1 MSACLPDSLVKRD
14 KNNIFINFYKLC
26 LPAIPILL
34 YLPLGELTCQLAV
47 LSLATYIALVKKY
60 VRMGARNILNLPP
73 KKAQHTSAS
82 VCLSLFHSNVSLGIF
97 CLSISQNYA
106 VFFFFR
112 GFRCGPKEV
121 KYSVE
126 IQMIYLEQ
134 SLKYTLSELI

>member
-1 MSACLPDSLVKRD
+1 MVECSTVVLDG
-14 KNNIFINFYKLC
+14 NFMF
-26 LPAIPILL
+26 PFVFVL
-34 YLPLGELTCQLAV
+34 YD
-47 LSLATYIALVKKY
+47 
-60 VRMGARNILNLPP
+60 
-73 KKAQHTSAS
+73 
-82 VCLSLFHSNVSLGIF
+82 
-97 CLSISQNYA
+97 YA